1 MYCPLPLVLIVS
13 ALSVFSPLAQAVDVR
28 EFGAKGDGVTDDT
41 SAIQLAVESGGVF
54 ESGSVFFPKGIYRIS
69 APVKIDL
76 EKTGPASLSGD
87 GTARIV
93 MAGAGPAFRFV
104 GTHAGSADPKTVKP
118 GVWERQRSP
127 RVSGLEITGEH
138 AEADAI
144 EAMGTI
150 QLTITD
156 CMIRKMRHGIHLID
170 RNRNVLI
177 SDCHI
182 YENKGCGV
190 FLDHVN
196 QHQTNIVGCHISY
209 NAGGGVVTRGG
220 EVRNLHIGTCDIES
234 NMTPDAP
241 AIANI
246 LIDCREGST
255 AEVAITGCTIQHNS
269 KSPGSAN
276 IRYIGGGVTSTK
288 DTTPTKEGHLT
299 ITGNVFS
306 DVMINVHLQDVRGAT
321 ITGNSFWE
329 GFEHDILMERC
340 HAVVVGP
347 NDFDRNPRY
356 VVNGNWGKERNG
368 IVLSECEDTKLE
380 GMLVKGVWNKPAAIL
395 LEKCRRTTVQN
406 CSIFDSDGIGLLLRE
421 CERCAVSGCMISND
435 RTEKVVG
442 KSLQIEGGR
451 GNWILNNWL
460 PNGADGLSETERGQN
475 RF

>member
-1 MYCPLPLVLIVS
+1 MRCSLRLALVVS
-13 ALSVFSPLAQAVDVR
+13 ILAAFTTQGAAIDVR
-28 EFGAKGDGVTDDT
+28 EFGAKGDGVADDT
-41 SAIQLAVESGGVF
+41 SAIQRAVESGVA
-54 ESGSVFFPKGIYRIS
+54 FFPKGIYRIT

-76 EKTGPASLSGD
+76 QKTGPASLSGD

-93 MAGAGPAFRFV
+93 MAASGPAFRFV
-104 GTHAGSADPKTVKP
+104 GTHAGSADPKTLKP
-118 GVWERQRSP
+118 GVWEQQRGP
-127 RVSGLEITGEH
+127 RVSGIEITGEH

-144 EAMGTI
+144 EATGTI

-156 CMIRKMRHGIHLID
+156 CLIRKVRHGIRLVE

-177 SDCHI
+177 SACHI

-190 FLDHVN
+190 LLDHVN
-196 QHQTNIVGCHISY
+196 LHQTNIIGSHISY
-209 NAGGGVVTRGG
+209 NAGGGVVSRGG

-234 NMTPDAP
+234 NMAPDSP
-241 AIANI
+241 PTANI

-276 IRYIGGGVTSTK
+276 IRFIGAGVTSTK
-288 DTTPTKEGHLT
+288 NAERTKEGHLT

-321 ITGNSFWE
+321 ITGNTFWE
-329 GFEHDILMERC
+329 GFEHDLLLERC
-340 HAVVVGP
+340 HAVVIGH

-356 VVNGNWGKERNG
+356 VVNGNWGKELNG
-368 IVLSECEDTKLE
+368 IVLRECEDTKLQ
-380 GMLVKGVWNKPAAIL
+380 GMLVKGVWEKQAAVL
-395 LEKCRRTTVQN
+395 LEKCKRTTVQN
-406 CSIFDSDGIGLLLRE
+406 LSIFETIGIGLLLRD
-421 CERCAVSGCMISND
+421 CELCVVSGCMISND
-435 RTEKVVG
+435 RTEKAVG
-442 KSLQIEGGR
+442 RSLQIEGGR

-460 PNGADGLSETERGQN
+460 PNGADGLSESEREQN